1 MSAASPLDEWGF
13 LIGDW
18 KSKAEKGQFDEKGT
32 IEGSATFSYEPGEM
46 FIMGI
51 GENRSEG
58 QLLNKSVSVL
68 FYDGVT
74 KKFRRKTFFSYGFVN
89 NEVEYRR
96 TKSEIRFEIVM
107 EPLPK
112 QFEGTKWRSF
122 IRRISDTKI
131 AMGLETS
138 RNGKEFK
145 PYGES
150 MLEKQE

>member
-1 MSAASPLDEWGF
+1 
-13 LIGDW
+13 
-18 KSKAEKGQFDEKGT
+18 
-32 IEGSATFSYEPGEM
+32 M
-46 FIMGI
+46 FIMGT

-68 FYDGVT
+68 FYDGLT
-74 KKFRRKTFFSYGFVN
+74 RKFRRKTFFSYGFVN
-89 NEVEYRR
+89 NEVEYAR
-96 TKSEIRFEIVM
+96 TKNEIRFDIVM

-112 QFEGTKWRSF
+112 QFEGTKWRSY

-138 RNGKEFK
+138 RNGKEFR